1 MGVVLSLKPILK
13 NWQLCLSFK
22 LDVLTTWAHTTER
35 NIDHEFFV
43 GSSNLDSCH
52 VIDYVMF
59 VCMIHYVIH
68 ACFVSHV
75 THSCLF
81 LCGIHCY
88 FECSSN
94 SISFAS
100 YYNRLWAQTRL
111 SERSISLVVRVRSR
125 LKVTGTMAEGKTVS
139 IIPLNGKNYPS
150 WRVQCRMA
158 LMREGLW
165 GIVAGTE
172 QAPDETA
179 GADERAK
186 FSARSDRAL
195 ATVVLAVD
203 PSLLYLIGEPVD
215 PTVVW
220 QKLAGQFQKK
230 TWANKLCLRKRLF
243 TMKLSDA
250 GTVREYIKGM
260 TETFDELSA
269 IGDPTTDEDKV
280 VYLLAGLPESYDVL
294 VTALESGTDA
304 VPSMETVTERLL
316 REEQKL
322 KDRED
327 TDDSKKLLVARYKKQ
342 SGPFTCHYC
351 KKPGHFK
358 KDCRKFLQA
367 RSNENHENRR
377 QMPHQPRKKSH
388 AQQDTM
394 LISHALAAT
403 SKNEWIIDSGASS
416 HMCNEQ
422 SNFKEFVQLQSTEK
436 VALGDGSTLDVKG
449 EGTIDM
455 EMILQDGTRR
465 VCVLNNVLYVPNLAY
480 NLVSVSRATDAGKT
494 VDFDDSTCEFRNEED
509 EVIAF
514 GSRRGTLYFL
524 KCTVKSRECANVTQ
538 ENTKR
543 LWHRRFGHLCEQSMM
558 NLVKNDLVSK
568 LNCDLLGEVG
578 TCEACVGG
586 KQCKSSFR
594 SSESV

>member
-1 MGVVLSLKPILK
+1 
-13 NWQLCLSFK
+13 
-22 LDVLTTWAHTTER
+22 
-35 NIDHEFFV
+35 
-43 GSSNLDSCH
+43 
-52 VIDYVMF
+52 
-59 VCMIHYVIH
+59 
-68 ACFVSHV
+68 
-75 THSCLF
+75 
-81 LCGIHCY
+81 
-88 FECSSN
+88 
-94 SISFAS
+94 
-100 YYNRLWAQTRL
+100 
-111 SERSISLVVRVRSR
+111 
-125 LKVTGTMAEGKTVS
+125 MAEGKTVS

-172 QAPDETA
+172 QAPNETA

-203 PSLLYLIGEPVD
+203 PSLLYLIGNPVD
-215 PTVVW
+215 PKVVW

-280 VYLLAGLPESYDVL
+280 VYLLAGLPENYDVL

-327 TDDSKKLLVARYKKQ
+327 TDDSKKLLLARYKKQ

-351 KKPGHFK
+351 KKPGHLK

-367 RSNENHENRR
+367 RSNENHEN
-377 QMPHQPRKKSH
+377 
-388 AQQDTM
+388 
-394 LISHALAAT
+394 
-403 SKNEWIIDSGASS
+403 
-416 HMCNEQ
+416 
-422 SNFKEFVQLQSTEK
+422 
-436 VALGDGSTLDVKG
+436 
-449 EGTIDM
+449 
-455 EMILQDGTRR
+455 
-465 VCVLNNVLYVPNLAY
+465 
-480 NLVSVSRATDAGKT
+480 
-494 VDFDDSTCEFRNEED
+494 
-509 EVIAF
+509 
-514 GSRRGTLYFL
+514 
-524 KCTVKSRECANVTQ
+524 
-538 ENTKR
+538 
-543 LWHRRFGHLCEQSMM
+543 
-558 NLVKNDLVSK
+558 
-568 LNCDLLGEVG
+568 
-578 TCEACVGG
+578 
-586 KQCKSSFR
+586 
-594 SSESV
+594 

>member
-1 MGVVLSLKPILK
+1 
-13 NWQLCLSFK
+13 
-22 LDVLTTWAHTTER
+22 
-35 NIDHEFFV
+35 
-43 GSSNLDSCH
+43 
-52 VIDYVMF
+52 
-59 VCMIHYVIH
+59 
-68 ACFVSHV
+68 
-75 THSCLF
+75 
-81 LCGIHCY
+81 
-88 FECSSN
+88 
-94 SISFAS
+94 
-100 YYNRLWAQTRL
+100 
-111 SERSISLVVRVRSR
+111 
-125 LKVTGTMAEGKTVS
+125 
-139 IIPLNGKNYPS
+139 
-150 WRVQCRMA
+150 
-158 LMREGLW
+158 
-165 GIVAGTE
+165 
-172 QAPDETA
+172 
-179 GADERAK
+179 
-186 FSARSDRAL
+186 
-195 ATVVLAVD
+195 
-203 PSLLYLIGEPVD
+203 
-215 PTVVW
+215 
-220 QKLAGQFQKK
+220 
-230 TWANKLCLRKRLF
+230 
-243 TMKLSDA
+243 MKLSDA

-294 VTALESGTDA
+294 VTALESGTDT

-327 TDDSKKLLVARYKKQ
+327 TDDSKKLLLARYKKQ

-367 RSNENHENRR
+367 RSNENHENRK

-388 AQQDTM
+388 AQQDAM

-594 SSESV
+594 SSESVTSTPLELVHSDLCGKMGEKSLGGAEYFLTFLDDKTHFAWVYSLKTKDQVFEKFKEWQAEVENLSGYKLKTLRTDNGGEFTSIKFQSFLKSCGVRHELATPKTPEQNGLVNRTLVETTRSMLLDAKLTHKFWAEAVSTATYLRNKSPTSALKKTTPHEAWYGQKPRVDHLRVFGSSAVHTLTFPRTNGEN